1 MKALGLEL
9 LTGQGPLVPAL
20 ALLAVGVCVF
30 AVAARLAHAADA
42 IATETGLGGLW
53 TGTMALA
60 AATSLPEVL
69 TNLNAGLLEAP
80 DIGVGDLVGA
90 SLANL
95 LILAVLDLVFAR
107 RRILHTVAEEHAQV
121 GLLGILLMGLVA
133 LAILTR
139 GWGRLGH
146 LGLDTIAVAAVYV
159 GGMRLIHGRDPARAA
174 RARPPEGRGGTRT
187 LRAAGLRFAGGAVG
201 LAALAPLLVLSAE
214 AVSREAG
221 LSTTFVGTL
230 LVGLT
235 TTAPELAATVSAVR
249 LGALDLAVGN
259 VFGSVSFNMLVL
271 LVADTAYRGGPV
283 LAAVSRDHVLTV
295 LLGILCLALG
305 LMGILSRAERRPGPA
320 RLESALIVAAYA
332 SGMWLLAMRGA
343 P

>member
-1 MKALGLEL
+1 VKALALEL
-9 LTGQGPLVPAL
+9 LADRGPLVPGF
-20 ALLAVGVCVF
+20 ALLVVGVLVF
-30 AVAARLAHAADA
+30 LVAARLARAADV

-53 TGTMALA
+53 TGTLALA

-69 TNLNAGLLEAP
+69 TGLNAGLLEVP
-80 DIGVGDLVGA
+80 DIGVGDVIGA
-90 SLANL
+90 NLANL

-107 RRILHTVAEEHAQV
+107 RRILHAVAEGHAQV
-121 GLLGILLMGLVA
+121 GLLGLLLMALVA
-133 LAILTR
+133 LAILGR

-159 GGMRLIHGRDPARAA
+159 GGLRLLHRRDPAQAT
-174 RARPPEGRGGTRT
+174 RARPASDRGGAGT
-187 LRAAGLRFAGGAVG
+187 LRTAGLGFAGAALG

-214 AVSREAG
+214 AVAREAG
-221 LSTTFVGTL
+221 LSATFVGTL

-235 TTAPELAATVSAVR
+235 TTAPEMAATVSAVR

-271 LVADTAYRGGPV
+271 AVVDAAYGAGPV
-283 LAAVSRDHVLTV
+283 LAAVSRDHVLTL

-305 LMGILSRAERRPGPA
+305 LMGILSRAAHRPGPA

-332 SGMWLLAMRGA
+332 GGMWLLAVRGA